1 MHAVQVFSTQGV
13 PAPRKVEMWNT
24 MLGGL
29 ADAVQV
35 QPRDPW
41 HFDGTLIRQRV
52 GPLTLFEVRCA
63 SVSVRHQRTLAARN
77 SHPTFQ
83 VLMPLE
89 SEFTLTHS
97 GGPAVTVGDGSSC
110 LIDRTAPYEMVHGHG
125 LRTIGVEF
133 PHAMLEGFLPQAK
146 EHGGA
151 VADRQSSAGRVLGGL
166 LRTLGSELTSGGAAD
181 SLPPMIASCIAG
193 FVAAAFR
200 NPAEPQPGRG
210 SRSRL
215 AAYREYVESRLGDGD
230 LRPVDVAR
238 HFGVSERYVRLIFQS
253 SGEPLSAY
261 LLRIRL
267 ARAAQ
272 LLRNDYY
279 AQHTI
284 TGIAHECGFNNASH
298 FGQCFRERYGK
309 APRDF
314 RGASGLQIR
323 HS

>member
-1 MHAVQVFSTQGV
+1 MQPVQVFSTHGV
-13 PAPRKVEMWNT
+13 PAPRKVEMWNS

-29 ADAVQV
+29 IDAMEVQS
-35 QPRDPW
+35 RDPW
-41 HFDGTLIRQRV
+41 HFDGTLIRQRI
-52 GPLTLFEVRCA
+52 GPLTMFEVRCT

-89 SEFTLTHS
+89 SEFTLTH
-97 GGPAVTVGDGSSC
+97 GGGKPVTVGDGSSC

-125 LRTIGVEF
+125 VRTIGVEF
-133 PHAMLEGFLPQAK
+133 PHAMLEGFLPQAIR
-146 EHGGA
+146 HGGA
-151 VADRQSSAGRVLGGL
+151 VADQHTPAGRVLAGL
-166 LRTLGSELTSGGAAD
+166 LRTLGSELTKGGAAQ
-181 SLPPMIASCIAG
+181 SLPSMIARCIAG

-200 NPAEPQPGRG
+200 NPAQPQPGRG
-210 SRSRL
+210 SRLRI

-238 HFGVSERYVRLIFQS
+238 HFGVSERYVRLVFQS
-253 SGEPLSAY
+253 SGEPLSAF

-267 ARAAQ
+267 ARAAE

-284 TGIAHECGFNNASH
+284 TGIALECGFNNASH
-298 FGQCFRERYGK
+298 FGQCFRDRYGQ

-314 RGASGLQIR
+314 REATGS
-323 HS
+323 